1 MTKTSRKPMNGVIAV
16 TGATGFIGS
25 HLLSRLDAEQI
36 PTRALIR
43 QKRNRTPDVPSS
55 TEIVSGS
62 LQDHA
67 AMVRLLT
74 GAQRCVHLAG
84 ATTAVN
90 VSGYHAA
97 NVIGTYNMAAC
108 AAAAGVEHFVY
119 VSSQA
124 ARAPSLSN
132 YAASKALGEDALD
145 AFKAKMKIT
154 IIRPPAVIGAGDPML
169 QPLLDLI
176 RKGWLPAPKDP
187 KGVTRSV
194 AIISADDLVSHI
206 VDALRSDAAEPQ
218 CLEPCSVASTNWT
231 EIASAASNVLGR
243 KVRLVR
249 IPSTLMKAAAI
260 CADAISKLTRR
271 SFSLSQGKV
280 RELLTV
286 DWTYDHPVRD
296 AMTLQEVFEACL
308 NEDQNKDPIKPG
320 KKIDR

>member
-1 MTKTSRKPMNGVIAV
+1 MTKISRKPINGVIAV

-25 HLLSRLDAEQI
+25 HLLSRLNTEQI

-43 QKRNRTPDVPSS
+43 QKRNRTLDVPSS

-74 GAQRCVHLAG
+74 GAQTCVHLAG

-90 VSGYHAA
+90 LSGYHAA

-145 AFKAKMKIT
+145 GFKAKMKIT

-169 QPLLDLI
+169 QPLLNLI
-176 RKGWLPAPKDP
+176 RMGWLPAPSEP
-187 KGVTRSV
+187 KGETRSV
-194 AIISADDLVSHI
+194 AIISAGDLVSHI
-206 VDALRSDAAEPQ
+206 IDALRSDAAEPQ
-218 CLEPCSVASTNWT
+218 CLEPCSVASTNWVA
-231 EIASAASNVLGR
+231 IASAASHVLER
-243 KVRLVR
+243 QVRIVRL
-249 IPSTLMKAAAI
+249 PQTLMKVAAI
-260 CADAISKLTRR
+260 CADAVSMLTRR
-271 SFSLSQGKV
+271 SYSLSLGKV
-280 RELLTV
+280 RELLAV

-308 NEDQNKDPIKPG
+308 NEDQD
-320 KKIDR
+320 